1 MTAIMLQ
8 DADYGFAINDSV
20 VFKVEIV
27 VFGELE
33 STSFPPVST
42 VNSNVLLPSLSRS
55 LRQLLTTGDVAD
67 IVINVGSVQLPA
79 HRCILC
85 ARSPV
90 FNAMLKHQ
98 MSESRTG
105 EIFIDDVEAEVM
117 QECLIFMY
125 TDECSNPMVICCD
138 LYLQILWCHDKREDI
153 AVL

>member
-125 TDECSNPMVICCD
+125 TDECSNPMVTCCN
-138 LYLQILWCHDKREDI
+138 LYLQILWCYDKRGDI
-153 AVL
+153 AAL